1 MLAFGVP
8 DESHYAFPFTAFFRK
23 HATLIAGAATDRAQA
38 LATAREYLREHRSLL
53 APYVTNV
60 LPVERAQEAFELA
73 VDPVVGRL
81 KVVLEV
87 S

>member
-23 HATLIAGAATDRAQA
+23 HATLIAGAATDRARA
-38 LATAREYLREHRSLL
+38 LASAREYLRSHKPLL

-60 LPVERAQEAFELA
+60 LGVEQAQEAFELA

-81 KVVLEV
+81 KVVLQV
-87 S
+87 